1 MRQHCLSTCLFTS
14 YARIELSSSP
24 GRRPLFHL
32 GPSAGPLNPS
42 PLPPADKR
50 TPTVRPSPTS
60 DPHHAVPRSLGRTR
74 PGRTIPCRS
83 ALVCYLCQVPH
94 PACSAPRLRR
104 CGASP
109 SSTHGYTHSCT
120 TVRVVSHS
128 CACAAACPYA
138 TPHFS
143 RTMLPFPFPS
153 PSIHQ

>member
-1 MRQHCLSTCLFTS
+1 LPT
-14 YARIELSSSP
+14 
-24 GRRPLFHL
+24 GL
-32 GPSAGPLNPS
+32 GWLCSLTPSCRSHPSAHITRSCPLPWPCCSLFPCCSCPRALRQRPS
-42 PLPPADKR
+42 CTCYRDALPPAR
-50 TPTVRPSPTS
+50 
-60 DPHHAVPRSLGRTR
+60 
-74 PGRTIPCRS
+74 
-83 ALVCYLCQVPH
+83 
-94 PACSAPRLRR
+94 SAPRQRR

-153 PSIHQ
+153 PSIH